1 MKRLIL
7 MRHAKSDWKMDQP
20 DFDRP
25 LNKRGQASATA
36 LGQWLKDNDLRP
48 DEVLCSPSARTRE
61 TLSRLNLSDVPTH
74 FPKPLYL
81 AERADLRH
89 ALQAATGDT
98 VLIVA
103 HNPGIAYFAADIVTQ
118 APDHDRFEDYP
129 SGATLVVEFDVKSWF
144 DFDKGNVAAFV
155 VPRELV

>member
-36 LGQWLKDNDLRP
+36 LGKWLKDNDLHP
-48 DEVLCSPSARTRE
+48 DEVLCSPSARTKE
-61 TLSRLNLSDVPTH
+61 TLQRLDIPDAPTH

-98 VLIVA
+98 VLIIA
-103 HNPGIAYFAADIVTQ
+103 HNPGIAYFASDIVKE
-118 APDHDRFEDYP
+118 APNHDRFEDYP
-129 SGATLVVEFDVKSWF
+129 TGATLVVDFDLNSWI
-144 DFDKGNVAAFV
+144 DFDKGMVKDFV
-155 VPRELV
+155 VPRELT